1 MSDDGT
7 ASYVQRMR
15 ALVGKE
21 PLVVAAAGVLVWDD
35 QQRVLLQQRSDDRT
49 WCIPG
54 GVVEPGERLEE
65 AARRELREE
74 TGLVAGELTLLSAR
88 SGPECFL
95 VYPNGDQ
102 CQVISLTYRAES
114 WTGQLDLADPETTGL
129 RFYDP
134 LELPEM
140 NSYNRALFAH
150 LASDGH
156 LEPPRMVPSGE
167 AGVFRHDN

>member
-1 MSDDGT
+1 MADGGT
-7 ASYVQRMR
+7 KSYLERMR
-15 ALVGKE
+15 ALVGTE

-35 QQRVLLQQRSDDRT
+35 RQQVLLQQRSDDQT

-54 GVVEPGERLEE
+54 GAVEPGERLED

-74 TGLVAGELTLLSAR
+74 TGLVAGQLTLLSAR

-114 WTGQLDLADPETTGL
+114 WSGHLDLSGPETTDL

-140 NSYNRALFAH
+140 NTYNRALFTH
-150 LASDGH
+150 LASEGH
-156 LEPPRMVPSGE
+156 LEPPRIVRNDGDDALTS
-167 AGVFRHDN
+167 A

>member
-1 MSDDGT
+1 
-7 ASYVQRMR
+7 MR
-15 ALVGKE
+15 TLVGKE

-35 QQRVLLQQRSDDRT
+35 RQLVLLQQRSDDRT

-54 GVVEPGERLEE
+54 GAVEPGERLEE

-74 TGLVAGELTLLSAR
+74 TGLIAGELTLLSAR

-114 WTGQLDLADPETTGL
+114 WSGHLDLADPETTDL

-140 NSYNRALFAH
+140 NSYNRALFTH
-150 LASDGH
+150 LASEGH
-156 LEPPRMVPSGE
+156 LGPPRI
-167 AGVFRHDN
+167 AQT